1 MINKRG
7 TSLVEIIV
15 VIAIFSM
22 IMALSYGFGPSIMN
36 RADVSLKTYQLQKDL
51 NRLYK
56 YSKGSSQDSSGTPVS
71 QLIKINSDNDS
82 WKEYSIY
89 KDIIPTTVVGV
100 KTWNMGVSPPVF
112 SIAPATVRIYNKGS
126 DGKITGGATTK
137 NIIFFKNGVVY
148 YVTQNSS
155 GNVNDADLI
164 NANMA
169 SNYLL
174 VVSTSGYK
182 KVIAQS
188 SSGNF
193 VVSYSE
199 ATPSSGVALPVTS
212 ISVDNLDSG
221 STDTITLSPSKK
233 SIILKYTA
241 ANADKASINYFGSVP
256 TGTNQIKEYSVS
268 NFSGL
273 SGSGPFTI
281 VFKLSATSVGGER
294 TAQITVKVS
303 VPTASCSISVST
315 PQAKVGDNVTVTYS
329 VNDKTQSASWRHDK
343 LSSSVD
349 ISPGNH
355 IINFTA
361 SKASDHNPGINVY
374 DSANRRDWCSVSF
387 MVIYP
392 YSCGG
397 WYSVDSWTA
406 NALCIANSDYFSG
419 STRAI
424 VNYNDASNYCSTVGG
439 RLPTLD
445 EWQIISSRNRT
456 KGFVYS
462 ASGLISESYWAN
474 SIDTINANIVFLYG
488 NDNSGSYGSSWAPK
502 TNLINTRCVKNNT
515 NAY

>member
-374 DSANRRDWCSVSF
+374 DSANRRAWCSVSF
-387 MVIYP
+387 MVIDDDP
-392 YSCGG
+392 SQASCSISVSTPQAKVGDNVTVT
-397 WYSVDSWTA
+397 YSV
-406 NALCIANSDYFSG
+406 
-419 STRAI
+419 
-424 VNYNDASNYCSTVGG
+424 NDKTQSASCASNYCSTVGG